1 MPEKK
6 QSFTVQAKLELT
18 LSVDVKAKDMDEA
31 LAEAKKLVIGD
42 FVTVKSDLYDESIEL
57 TGIFR

>member
-18 LSVDVKAKDMDEA
+18 LSVDVRAKDMDEA
-31 LAEAKKLVIGD
+31 LAEAKKLGIGD